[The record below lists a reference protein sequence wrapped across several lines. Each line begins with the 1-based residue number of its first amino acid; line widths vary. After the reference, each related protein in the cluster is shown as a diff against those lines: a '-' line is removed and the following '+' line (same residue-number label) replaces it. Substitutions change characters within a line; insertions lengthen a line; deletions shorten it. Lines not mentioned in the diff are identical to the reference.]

1 MRCVKEKVISLLS
14 AKLSQ
19 IRIPNN
25 NDSHC
30 YLPFNFPS

>member
-1 MRCVKEKVISLLS
+1 MRCVKEKVINLLS

-19 IRIPNN
+19 IRMVV

-30 YLPFNFPS
+30 YLPYNFPR